1 MKSKKKIWIRF
12 GISAAFAVIFLLFA
26 LFAGKFAPYDPL
38 ETHYT
43 DLLKAPCKQYLLG
56 TDQMGRDIFSRI
68 LYGGKTSLLIA
79 FAVTA
84 IISVVGILVGTAA
97 GFWGGAFDAVL
108 MRLSDMLMAFPGSIF
123 TIALVSFGN
132 RTSQSDPCNDPHWM
146 DLLRENQPFPGS
158 FHKESNTYIEQA
170 RLGGANNFRIM
181 TGYII
186 PNVMPSLSGKYHPGY
201 WKQASDDCR
210 TFPVRTWLP
219 AAYAGMGLHAF
230 RRKRLYVFSALDAYG
245 TGNGNFDKCYYIQL
259 IGRLYSGS
267 DESQRKKIMMFTF
280 CPRGW
285 KDEHR

>member
-123 TIALVSFGN
+123 TIALVSFLGTGLPN
-132 RTSQSDPCNDPHWM
+132 LILAMTLTGWTYYARISRSLVLSIKN
-146 DLLRENQPFPGS
+146 
-158 FHKESNTYIEQA
+158 NTYIEQA

-186 PNVMPSLSGKYHPGY
+186 PNVMPSLLVNITQDIGSKLLTIAGLSLLGLGSQPPTPWNSSACSQTETECHCSGRGKKTSG
-201 WKQASDDCR
+201 
-210 TFPVRTWLP
+210 
-219 AAYAGMGLHAF
+219 F
-230 RRKRLYVFSALDAYG
+230 RLFCA
-245 TGNGNFDKCYYIQL
+245 GNGQGNPY
-259 IGRLYSGS
+259 
-267 DESQRKKIMMFTF
+267 
-280 CPRGW
+280 
-285 KDEHR
+285 